1 MTGRGA
7 LIALIAS
14 LLPVGARAEVSVAS
28 LVPLVAGTP
37 ALTTIEVRGMPGRGP
52 LRVDASVGVVE
63 RVEERGAQAVLHY
76 RLPTRPHPQRLCLLL
91 WRAGD
96 GPDARVVAARLPI
109 LARTVIPVQT
119 RRNSRV
125 TVRVGTQ
132 SFGPLSSGARGRL
145 SAQVLVPPG
154 VSEAFIEV
162 VDEAGLTSR
171 KRIAI
176 QSPAYNEL
184 ALALIPDGR
193 GDRAGFRLAV
203 ATASPEGPAP
213 QAQIGAELLPL
224 AREEAGRWAARWTA
238 RALSPETEL
247 AIRVWLPGR
256 AESARHAELRM
267 ATAATRGPATTVIKV
282 RPATAPPPAPREGLR
297 ADLGVSVGLMH
308 NLGALLAP
316 RVGAELG
323 LDYPL
328 PYGRLGVRLV
338 VGFARGDQRIPSGRS
353 GLAEA
358 ESTVILFP
366 FGGGLVY
373 RLSALRLSPFLFA
386 GLLAQLVRSS
396 TAAADYLP
404 ERIRHDWALGV
415 LGLAGIEPRLG
426 PGRIF
431 LQTGY
436 QWCQLENPDLVLL
449 GGGIVVEGG
458 YRLAL

>member
-1 MTGRGA
+1 MNGRGA
-7 LIALIAS
+7 WIALIVS
-14 LLPVGARAEVSVAS
+14 LLPVGAGAEVSATS
-28 LVPLVAGTP
+28 PGPLVAGTP
-37 ALTTIEVRGMPGRGP
+37 ALAAIEVRGVPGSGA
-52 LRVDASVGVVE
+52 LRADASVGVVE
-63 RVEERGAQAVLHY
+63 RVEERGALAILHY
-76 RLPTRPHPQRLCLLL
+76 RLPARPHPQRLCLLL
-91 WRAGD
+91 WRAG
-96 GPDARVVAARLPI
+96 DARVVAARLPI

-125 TVRVGTQ
+125 TVRVGAQ

-154 VSEAFIEV
+154 VAEAIVEV
-162 VDEAGLTSR
+162 VDDAGLTSR

-176 QSPAYNEL
+176 HSPEYNEL
-184 ALALIPDGR
+184 ALALIPDER
-193 GDRAGFRLAV
+193 AAGFRLEV
-203 ATASPEGPAP
+203 ATASSDGPAP

-224 AREEAGRWAARWTA
+224 PREEAGRWSARFTA
-238 RALSPETEL
+238 RGRSPEPL

-256 AESARHAELRM
+256 AESARHAELRL
-267 ATAATRGPATTVIKV
+267 AADAARGSVATVIKV
-282 RPATAPPPAPREGLR
+282 RPATAPPPATPREGLR
-297 ADLGVSVGLMH
+297 ADLGVSVGMMH

-328 PYGRLGVRLV
+328 PYGRLGLRLV
-338 VGFARGDQRIPSGRS
+338 VGFARGGQRIPSGRP

-358 ESTVILFP
+358 EATVTMIP

-396 TAAADYLP
+396 TAAPDYLP

-426 PGRIF
+426 PGRIV
-431 LQTGY
+431 LQAGY
-436 QWCQLENPDLVLL
+436 QWCRIENPDLVLL